1 MRRVGGG
8 RIPLLLLAAL
18 LAPLPCGAA
27 NDAGLDEDLRPAKGQ
42 PTGGYA
48 AYLAGRHA
56 ARIGDADEAASLLGA
71 AVRHGGGDE
80 REVLT
85 QAFLAAV
92 IAGRPEAVDLARR
105 LPDDPVAQVLLA
117 DHEAKAG
124 RWEAAEARYAGLPQ
138 QGITQILR
146 PLTVAWAQLGAG
158 HTDAALATLRPMS
171 EGQQSPGVYALHAAL
186 IADLGGRP
194 GEAARLY
201 RAAQIEYGAPNLR
214 LGQILAAWHTR
225 RGAAAE
231 AQAVLRDTVRV
242 GDLAMARDAL
252 EAAAA
257 ERAVRSATD
266 GIAEAY
272 LAMAATLRQQNA
284 TDVAQVVLRLALDLR
299 PDFTPARL
307 LMADLQDA
315 TRPEAALATLD
326 AVPGADPLA
335 AVVGLRRAGLLA
347 VLGRQDEA
355 AAVLERLAQTHP
367 DRPEP
372 LAQLGELQRRTDRF
386 AEAAATYTR
395 ALERVRE
402 PDAAPWGLYYERGI
416 AFERSGQWD
425 RAEADFKRALAL
437 SPDQP
442 YVLNYLAYSWADRG
456 LNLDEARRMLER
468 AAVLRPDD
476 GAIADS
482 LGWVL
487 YRQGELDEA
496 VRRLERA
503 VELQPGDATI
513 NAHLGDAY
521 HAIGRVQEAAFQ
533 WQRALVLKPEPD
545 EAARIEA
552 KLQALPAA
560 QTSSSAASSSTPAP
574 AR

>member
-1 MRRVGGG
+1 MRRIGLGHTGPG
-8 RIPLLLLAAL
+8 RTGLLLLAAL
-18 LAPLPCGAA
+18 LCGAA
-27 NDAGLDEDLRPAKGQ
+27 NDAGLDEDLRAATAR

-48 AYLAGRHA
+48 AYLVGRYA
-56 ARIGDADEAASLLGA
+56 AQRGDMEEAAQQLDA
-71 AVRHGGGDE
+71 ALRHDDGD
-80 REVLT
+80 RELLT
-85 QAFLAAV
+85 QAFLSAV
-92 IAGRPEAVDLARR
+92 VAGKPEAVDLARR
-105 LPDDPVAQVLLA
+105 LPDNAVAQLLLA
-117 DHEAKAG
+117 DREAEAG
-124 RWEAAEARYAGLPQ
+124 RWDAAEARYAALPQ
-138 QGITQILR
+138 QGIAQVLR
-146 PLTVAWAQLGAG
+146 PLLVAWAQLGAG
-158 HTDAALATLRPMS
+158 RTEAALGTLRPMV
-171 EGQQSPGVYALHAAL
+171 EGQQFRGVYALHAAL

-201 RAAQIEYGAPNLR
+201 RMAQAEYGAPNLR
-214 LGQILAAWHTR
+214 LGQILAGWHAR

-231 AQAVLRDTVRV
+231 AEAVLQETVRG

-252 EAAAA
+252 RAGMVD
-257 ERAVRSATD
+257 RAVRSATD

-326 AVPGADPLA
+326 GVPQDDPLA
-335 AVVGLRRAGLLA
+335 AVVGLRRAALLA
-347 VLGRQDEA
+347 AMDRHDDA
-355 AAVLERLAQTHP
+355 AAVLERLADAFP

-372 LAQLGELQRRTDRF
+372 LAQLGESQRRRGRF

-395 ALERVRE
+395 ALERVQE
-402 PDAAPWGLYYERGI
+402 PDAAPWGLHYERGI
-416 AFERSGQWD
+416 AFDRSGQWD
-425 RAEADFKRALAL
+425 RAEADFKRALEL
-437 SPDQP
+437 SPEQP
-442 YVLNYLAYSWADRG
+442 YVLNYLAYSWAERG
-456 LNLDEARRMLER
+456 RNLDEARRMLER
-468 AAVLRPDD
+468 AVALRPED
-476 GAIADS
+476 GAIVDS

-513 NAHLGDAY
+513 NAHLGDVY
-521 HAIGRVQEAAFQ
+521 HAAGRAQEAVFQ
-533 WQRALVLKPEPD
+533 WRRALLLKPEPD

-552 KLQALPAA
+552 KLQTLSAA
-560 QTSSSAASSSTPAP
+560 QTASPAH
-574 AR
+574 

>member
-1 MRRVGGG
+1 MRRAGFG
-8 RIPLLLLAAL
+8 RIPLLLAAL

-42 PTGGYA
+42 PAGGYA

-56 ARIGDADEAASLLGA
+56 ARIGDADEAASRLDA
-71 AVRHGGGDE
+71 ALRHGGGDE
-80 REVLT
+80 REVLA

-92 IAGRPEAVDLARR
+92 MAGKPEAVDLARR
-105 LPDDPVAQVLLA
+105 LPDDPVARLVLA

-124 RWEAAEARYAGLPQ
+124 RWDAAEARYAALPQ
-138 QGITQILR
+138 QGIAQVLR

-158 HTDAALATLRPMS
+158 RTDAALATLRPLV
-171 EGQQSPGVYALHAAL
+171 EGQQFRGAYALHAAL
-186 IADLGGRP
+186 VADLGGRP

-201 RAAQIEYGAPNLR
+201 RVAQAEYGPPTLR
-214 LGQILAAWHTR
+214 LGQSLASWHAR
-225 RGAAAE
+225 RGAMAE
-231 AQAVLRDTVRV
+231 AQAVLRDTLR
-242 GDLAMARDAL
+242 GGELAMVRAAL
-252 EAAAA
+252 EAGVM
-257 ERAVRSATD
+257 ERPVRSAAD

-272 LAMAATLRQQNA
+272 LAMANTLRGQNA
-284 TDVAQVVLRLALDLR
+284 TDLAQVVLRLALDLR
-299 PDFTPARL
+299 PDFASARL

-315 TRPEAALATLD
+315 TRPDAALATLE
-326 AVPGADPLA
+326 AVPDADPLA
-335 AVVGLRRAGLLA
+335 AMAGLRRAGLLA
-347 VLGRQDEA
+347 AMDRRDEA
-355 AAVLERLAQTHP
+355 AALLERLAQTHP

-372 LAQLGELQRRTDRF
+372 LAQLGELQRRADRF

-402 PDAAPWGLYYERGI
+402 PDAAPWVLYYERGI
-416 AFERSGQWD
+416 AFERSDRWD
-425 RAEADFKRALAL
+425 RAEADFKRALEL

-456 LNLDEARRMLER
+456 HNLVEARRMLER

-496 VRRLERA
+496 IRRLERA

-521 HAIGRVQEAAFQ
+521 HAAGRVQEAVFQ

-560 QTSSSAASSSTPAP
+560 QTSSSASSSSAPAP